1 MQTSPGPAVPA
12 GGEGGG
18 LVPCPTVT
26 SLSSVCLRHD
36 RLIMERWA
44 GGAESS
50 GFTQKASRQKTVGLS
65 PPRSRL
71 PESEFLLL

>member
-18 LVPCPTVT
+18 LVPCPT
-26 SLSSVCLRHD
+26 SLGSVCLLHD
-36 RLIMERWA
+36 RLIMERRA
-44 GGAESS
+44 GGAENSS
-50 GFTQKASRQKTVGLS
+50 FTQKASRQKTVDLC